1 MMPEPVN
8 AEAIPASLRSRSQWV
23 VWRYEQRG
31 DSKPTKVPRTID
43 GAPAST
49 TGPGTWTSFAQA
61 IAAAPRFDGV
71 GFVFTAQDPWAGID
85 IDGCFAEDGTLL
97 AWAVDLVSIAQSCE
111 AYIERTPSGRGLHVI
126 GVGAL
131 PGRGRKI
138 TGLGADQRGAV
149 EVYDRDRYFTFT
161 GDQTDLGDATADI
174 GPLLAHLW
182 RRYELRDDVEAIVDP
197 GVEVSDARADEL
209 TRMLLASSRADFLG
223 LWNGVYDAAQHGA
236 DRSRARMSL
245 LTQVALKLSTSQRVA
260 TPAEVRAVALRS
272 PFIRQ
277 EMQRHKW
284 PRLAA
289 EECGRAVLW
298 AAETVRGVATMERA
312 PDTGITVDEDGV
324 IVAQAPQHARPT
336 RLDIRHVAK
345 TRAEPPKFIVPGWLP
360 ARAVTLFA
368 AHGSGGKSQI
378 ALYLCVCLAL
388 GIPFAGVPTGRRR
401 KTLFYSC
408 EDDSTVLAF
417 RLQQVCTALGVQVA
431 ELDGWLLI
439 EDASEADN
447 IMYAGHDDVAR
458 RLTETYRYV
467 ERVMLHEGVEVA
479 VIDNA
484 SDVFGA
490 NEINRADVR
499 GFIGSL
505 KRLATAHEE
514 GAVLL
519 LGHVN
524 RETAKGGTGG
534 GQGYSG
540 STAWH
545 NSVRSRWELAAEDKK
560 RRRHE
565 DGLDE
570 DEGES
575 RDRPRIL
582 TCAKSNYGPEGH
594 TIRWCWNHLHSVFTP
609 MDPPPNFGVSHRREN
624 EAQAVLQ
631 ALRDVT
637 AAGVRVFP
645 NPKGPYSAATA
656 LEASPAFPERLRGA
670 SGTET
675 LRILLALV
683 QEGRV
688 RHTEYRE
695 DGKAKVRLEPSDE

>member
-1 MMPEPVN
+1 MMSEPVN
-8 AEAIPASLRSRSQWV
+8 AESIPAALRSRSQWV
-23 VWRYEQRG
+23 MWRYESRG
-31 DSKPTKVPRTID
+31 NGKPTKVPRTID
-43 GAPAST
+43 GALAST
-49 TGPGTWTSFAQA
+49 TGPGTWCSFAQA
-61 IAAAPRFDGV
+61 IAASPRFDGV
-71 GFVFTAQDPWAGID
+71 GFVFTATDPWCGID

-97 AWAVDLVSIAQSCE
+97 AWAVDLVSVAQTCE

-126 GVGAL
+126 GVGVL
-131 PGRGRKI
+131 PGRGRKV
-138 TGLGADQRGAV
+138 TGLGADGRGAV
-149 EVYDRDRYFTFT
+149 EVYDRDRYFTVT
-161 GDQTDLGDATADI
+161 GEQTDLGDVGRDM
-174 GPLLAHLW
+174 GPLLAHIW
-182 RRYELRDDVEAIVDP
+182 RQYGLRDDADVVVDP
-197 GVEVSDARADEL
+197 GVEVTDARADEL
-209 TRMLLASSRADFLG
+209 TRVLLAASRADFLG

-245 LTQVALKLSTSQRVA
+245 LTQIALKLSTEARIA

-284 PRLAA
+284 PRLAG
-289 EECGRAVLW
+289 EECARAVAW
-298 AAETVRGVATMERA
+298 AAEKLGRTATMD
-312 PDTGITVDEDGV
+312 PVTVDEDGV
-324 IVAQAPQHARPT
+324 ITAPTHRQAM
-336 RLDIRHVAK
+336 RLDIGELARG
-345 TRAEPPKFIVPGWLP
+345 RAEPPRFVIPGWLP

-368 AHGSGGKSQI
+368 AHGSGGKSQV
-378 ALYLCVCLAL
+378 ALYLCVCLAMGL
-388 GIPFAGVPTGRRR
+388 PFAGASVGRRR
-401 KTLFYSC
+401 RVLFYSC
-408 EDDSTVLAF
+408 EDDSRVLAY
-417 RLQQVCTALGVQVA
+417 RLQQVCAALGVQMA
-431 ELDGWLLI
+431 ELDGWLLL

-447 IMYAGHDDVAR
+447 IMYTGHDDTAR

-467 ERVMLHEGVEVA
+467 ERCMRQGGVEVA

-499 GFIGSL
+499 GFISSL
-505 KRLATAHEE
+505 KRLATAHED

-524 RETAKGGTGG
+524 RETAKGGTG

-560 RRRHE
+560 RRRQE

-570 DEGES
+570 DDDDT
-575 RDRPRIL
+575 RDRPRVL

-594 TIRWCWNHLHSVFTP
+594 TIRWCWNHLHGVLTP
-609 MDPPPNFGVSHRREN
+609 MEPPAQFGATHRRAN
-624 EAQAVLQ
+624 EAEGVLR
-631 ALRDVT
+631 ALREVT
-637 AAGVRVFP
+637 GAGVRVFA

-656 LEASPAFPERLRGA
+656 LEASPAFPDRLRSA

-675 LRILLALV
+675 LRILLGLV

-688 RHTEYRE
+688 RRIEYRE
-695 DGKAKVRLEPSDE
+695 DGKSKARLEVCDE